1 MKFSGQFLRFGI
13 VGTAGYLVDISVLYL
28 MHYLGMDLYSGR
40 IISFIVAATTTWIG
54 NRLFTFKRS
63 KSSRKKLTS
72 EWASYIAAMSLG
84 GIANYSTYAML
95 ITYLTIFREHLW
107 LAVAA
112 ATGVGML
119 INFVLARRI
128 LYSSDA

>member
-1 MKFSGQFLRFGI
+1 MRLSGQFLRFSI
-13 VGTAGYLVDISVLYL
+13 IGTAGYFVDVSVLYL
-28 MHYLGMDLYSGR
+28 MHYLGMDLYSAR
-40 IISFIVAATTTWIG
+40 IISFIVAATSTWIG

-63 KSSRKKLTS
+63 KSSRKKLAS

-84 GIANYSTYAML
+84 GVANYATYALL

-112 ATGVGML
+112 ATSVGML

>member
-1 MKFSGQFLRFGI
+1 MVGVGGI
-13 VGTAGYLVDISVLYL
+13 
-28 MHYLGMDLYSGR
+28 
-40 IISFIVAATTTWIG
+40 
-54 NRLFTFKRS
+54 
-63 KSSRKKLTS
+63 
-72 EWASYIAAMSLG
+72 ASTMLE
-84 GIANYSTYAML
+84 GIANYATYAML

-128 LYSSDA
+128 LYRSDA